1 MCRVYLQSYSKQP
14 FQFILDHICGHRLEF
29 PAGHSERPASAQL
42 TLCFLGRFIWLVLP
56 KRDPPLLSPC
66 GYLTVPAGDN
76 SAESTKRSHRV
87 PSVCSGQGRE
97 RWRRSPDRHKDVFS
111 RQFHRHLIN
120 NVKSQR
126 EFLK

>member
-29 PAGHSERPASAQL
+29 PAGHSELPASAQL

-76 SAESTKRSHRV
+76 SAESTKRNQSAIGLLR
-87 PSVCSGQGRE
+87 PGQGAVE
-97 RWRRSPDRHKDVFS
+97 AQPRSTQGCF
-111 RQFHRHLIN
+111 F
-120 NVKSQR
+120 
-126 EFLK
+126 